1 MTIREE
7 FIEIQRQLTAAM
19 EALFALQRQFYR
31 LRELVEELDPE
42 GEK

>member
-1 MTIREE
+1 MTIKEE
-7 FIEIQRQLTAAM
+7 LAEMQRQLTKAH
-19 EALFALQRQFYR
+19 EALFALQRLFYH